1 MNKFKRMKKIL
12 KQCIYQLDE
21 SSSLFVV
28 NPDKDFTRKRKH
40 LFGNTLMNVLLL
52 EGGSLKDELYKLFGY
67 SLDTPTVSSFIQ
79 ARDKIRPDAFHT
91 LFNLFNEKTR
101 KPKLYKGHRL
111 LAVDGSTLPITSEI
125 KDKKTTIQKV
135 NNSDKPFSAFHLNT
149 SYDILEYTY
158 DDIVLQGQAVQDER
172 EALNKIVEHYKGD
185 NKAIFIADRGYESIN
200 SFEKI
205 HLSGN
210 KYLVRVKDIHS
221 TGMLR
226 SFGPFPDEEFDVWT
240 KRTLTT
246 KQTDEI
252 KSHPEI
258 YKFVPQNQQFDYFGD
273 TPFYDFE
280 CRVVRFK
287 ITDETYECIV
297 TNLDENEFSM
307 QDIKVLYHLR
317 WEIETSYRE
326 LKYDLDLNTLHSKK
340 RNLIEQEIYAKMLLY
355 NFCSR
360 ITNGIDIAKRKR
372 KYEYQLNFVRAF
384 HIIREHLKKVKVPTY
399 ICDIIAKE
407 ILPVRRN
414 RQNKRK
420 LKPKAPV
427 SFNYRFD

>member
-67 SLDTPTVSSFIQ
+67 SLETPTVSSFIQ

-226 SFGPFPDEEFDVWT
+226 GFGPFPDEEFDVWT

-246 KQTDEI
+246 KQTNEI

-258 YKFVPQNQQFDYFGD
+258 YKFVPQNQQFDYFCD

-340 RNLIEQEIYAKMLLY
+340 RNLIEQEIYAKILLY